1 MRALSFRAILPVLLP
16 CVALAVLV
24 GLVALSPPANA
35 ASTCFGQAATIS
47 GSSGNDTLV
56 GTSGNDVIVGG
67 GGKDNISGGGG
78 DDLICTADAEDGING
93 GDGNDRVSSGG
104 GYDLIVAGPG
114 DDYVDGGAGNDAVY
128 GGAGVNTLDG
138 GTDND
143 LCVGGASSNC
153 EEALSSNGPC
163 PAAFAALIGLWNP
176 SRMVVADPCFSV
188 SGRVS
193 SRITAEADGD
203 HTYRLTGDDG
213 NSYHVEFLPRDTGHF
228 VRPAK
233 GSRVSLT
240 GVRATD
246 QNGNLEIHPVFRE
259 DYKGA
264 TYLSGPRYAG
274 NPSRG
279 YGGPCWLAAGSTC
292 PPWTDAT
299 APSFGQRTLVALG
312 LARRGIPATG
322 PLGVRVRN
330 DNSFAVTA
338 RLTALAR
345 HMRLRA
351 KAFRVGAHAKK
362 TVKLRLPKPMQRV
375 LQRRHKVR
383 LQLVAK
389 VKDPA
394 GHTRTVKKRV
404 TVRLKPPPRPT
415 SPPRPHRTCDPNYEG
430 ACLDPNA
437 SDYDCAGGSGNGP
450 RYVAGPI
457 TVVGDDHFGLDSDGD
472 GVGCE

>member
-1 MRALSFRAILPVLLP
+1 MVRLEAVHRLRMAGHRLGRVQGRPAMRALSFRAILPVLLP
-16 CVALAVLV
+16 CGALAVLV
-24 GLVALSPPANA
+24 GLVALSPPASA

-56 GTSGNDVIVGG
+56 GTSG
-67 GGKDNISGGGG
+67 K
-78 DDLICTADAEDGING
+78 
-93 GDGNDRVSSGG
+93 
-104 GYDLIVAGPG
+104 DLIVAGPG

-176 SRMVVADPCFSV
+176 SRMVVADPWFSV

-246 QNGNLEIHPVFRE
+246 QNGPLEIHPAFRE

-264 TYLSGPRYAG
+264 TYLSRPRYAG
-274 NPSRG
+274 SPSPG
-279 YGGPCWLAAGSTC
+279 HGSPCWLADASTC

-299 APSFGQRTLVALG
+299 APSFGERTLVALG

-345 HMRLRA
+345 HMRLR
-351 KAFRVGAHAKK
+351 
-362 TVKLRLPKPMQRV
+362 
-375 LQRRHKVR
+375 
-383 LQLVAK
+383 
-389 VKDPA
+389 
-394 GHTRTVKKRV
+394 
-404 TVRLKPPPRPT
+404 
-415 SPPRPHRTCDPNYEG
+415 
-430 ACLDPNA
+430 
-437 SDYDCAGGSGNGP
+437 
-450 RYVAGPI
+450 
-457 TVVGDDHFGLDSDGD
+457 
-472 GVGCE
+472 